1 MLLFKRD
8 IKIFMPNT
16 AKAVLFAGIMYA
28 DHENANQALELLT
41 KNFGETGRKSR
52 EFDFSFTNYYE
63 EEMGKN
69 LKKFFVSFKKP
80 VEMDSIAEIKTKTIN
95 IEKKLA
101 RDGKRTVN
109 IDPGCITPEKCVLAT
124 TKDRAH
130 RIYLGKGIFG
140 EVTFMFRKNDLI
152 YLPWTYEDFKTDV
165 AKEFFVGVKKD
176 LKIKTTPE

>member
-1 MLLFKRD
+1 
-8 IKIFMPNT
+8 MPNT
-16 AKAVLFAGIMYA
+16 AKAVLFAGIMYSN
-28 DHENANQALELLT
+28 HEIANQALELLT

-69 LKKFFVSFKKP
+69 LKKFFVSFKKL
-80 VEMDSIAEIKTKTIN
+80 VETDSIAEIKTKTIK

-109 IDPGCITPEKCVLAT
+109 IDPGYITPEKCVLAT

-130 RIYLGKGIFG
+130 RIHLGKGIFG
-140 EVTFMFRKNDLI
+140 EVTFMFRKTDLI
-152 YLPWTYEDFKTDV
+152 YLHWTYNDFKTDV
-165 AKEFFVGVKKD
+165 AEEFFLELRRVLLAKYHRSS
-176 LKIKTTPE
+176 